1 MRRVAFALLIVF
13 LAAGAAEAQS
23 SPPADQSAAIQL
35 LLERIEK
42 LEKRVQELEGH
53 RAVARAEPTAEAAAP
68 IIAPAAMRIEPR
80 PEARPKV
87 SLPQMDHAQ
96 HEAALPQ
103 QIAASEEVFPNL
115 EFRGFANADFSAT
128 NQSGTT
134 SGFNLGQFVL
144 HLTSPL
150 SRKISVIGEISFSAR
165 PTGFV
170 TEIERSVI
178 RYDYNDYFKLSFGR
192 YHTPINYWNT
202 AYHHG
207 LWLQT
212 TVSRPEMTQFGGNFI
227 PVHFVG
233 LLAEGS
239 IPSGGAGLN
248 YNVGLGN
255 GRGEII
261 SRGGDAGDNNNNR
274 AWLVNIFS
282 RPTRLYGLQI
292 GASVYGDKISTP
304 LTPGVRE
311 LITSAHVVWTKERPE
326 FIAEF
331 ANIRHKEIPTGR
343 VVNSQAFYVQTGY
356 RLPWQQ
362 HKWKP
367 YYRFEYIHVPISE
380 PVLNF
385 PSFVGS
391 TLGVRYDISELAALK
406 GEWRFFRRQPGTPH
420 ISGVFLQTSF
430 TF

>member
-1 MRRVAFALLIVF
+1 MRRVAFALITFF

-23 SPPADQSAAIQL
+23 SPPPDQSGAIQL
-35 LLERIEK
+35 LLEHIEK
-42 LEKRVQELEGH
+42 LEKRVQELEG
-53 RAVARAEPTAEAAAP
+53 RAAGSAESIAEAAP
-68 IIAPAAMRIEPR
+68 VIAPAALRVEP
-80 PEARPKV
+80 RPKV

-96 HEAALPQ
+96 HGAAVPQ
-103 QIAASEEVFPNL
+103 QLAASEEVFPNL

-150 SRKISVIGEISFSAR
+150 SRKVSVIGEISFSAR
-165 PTGFV
+165 PTGFA

-178 RYDYNDYFKLSFGR
+178 RFDHNDHFKLSFGR

-207 LWLQT
+207 LWLQS

-227 PVHFVG
+227 PVHFIG

-239 IPSGGAGLN
+239 IPSGGVGLN

-261 SRGGDAGDNNNNR
+261 SRGGDAGDNNNKR
-274 AWLVNIFS
+274 AWLFNIFS

-304 LTPGVRE
+304 LTP
-311 LITSAHVVWTKERPE
+311 
-326 FIAEF
+326 
-331 ANIRHKEIPTGR
+331 
-343 VVNSQAFYVQTGY
+343 
-356 RLPWQQ
+356 
-362 HKWKP
+362 
-367 YYRFEYIHVPISE
+367 
-380 PVLNF
+380 
-385 PSFVGS
+385 
-391 TLGVRYDISELAALK
+391 
-406 GEWRFFRRQPGTPH
+406 
-420 ISGVFLQTSF
+420 
-430 TF
+430 

>member
-1 MRRVAFALLIVF
+1 MRRVAFALMIFF

-23 SPPADQSAAIQL
+23 SPPADQSGAIQL

-42 LEKRVQELEGH
+42 LEKRVRELEGQ
-53 RAVARAEPTAEAAAP
+53 RAAGSAESTAEAAP
-68 IIAPAAMRIEPR
+68 VIAPAALRVEP
-80 PEARPKV
+80 RPKV

-96 HEAALPQ
+96 HEAAVPQ
-103 QIAASEEVFPNL
+103 QLAASEEVFPNL

-128 NQSGTT
+128 NQAGTT

-150 SRKISVIGEISFSAR
+150 SRKVSVIGEISFSAR

-178 RYDYNDYFKLSFGR
+178 RFDHNDHFKLSFGR

-261 SRGGDAGDNNNNR
+261 SRGGDTGDNNNNR
-274 AWLVNIFS
+274 AWLVNVFS

-292 GASVYGDKISTP
+292 GASVYGDKISTTLAP
-304 LTPGVRE
+304 DVRE

-362 HKWKP
+362 QKWKP

-406 GEWRFFRRQPGTPH
+406 G
-420 ISGVFLQTSF
+420 
-430 TF
+430 